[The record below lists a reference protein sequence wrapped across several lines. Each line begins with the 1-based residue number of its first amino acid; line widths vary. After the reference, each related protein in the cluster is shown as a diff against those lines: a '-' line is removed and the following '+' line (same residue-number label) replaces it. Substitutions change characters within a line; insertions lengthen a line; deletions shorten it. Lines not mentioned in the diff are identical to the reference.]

1 MIVYIILKIYKIMVY
16 YLLDKLSRERRI
28 IKMADIKYDIVE
40 EVGVVSE
47 SSTGWTKELN
57 LISWNNR
64 EAKYDLRDWAPD
76 HAKMGKGITLSIN
89 ELRELKKLLNNMDI

>member
-1 MIVYIILKIYKIMVY
+1 
-16 YLLDKLSRERRI
+16 
-28 IKMADIKYDIVE
+28 MADIKYDIVE

-47 SSTGWTKELN
+47 SITGWTKELN

-76 HAKMGKGITLSIN
+76 HAKMGKGITLSID
-89 ELRELKKLLNNMDI
+89 ELRQLKKLLNNMDI